1 MDSIVD
7 AARQRD
13 EYERR
18 IRADERRA
26 IRREVKRRL
35 RSEEFAAVFFKAD
48 DFLGILDSRDA
59 RAKKEAGR

>member
-26 IRREVKRRL
+26 IWRALLRDRTLFPAEREPLVRILKR
-35 RSEEFAAVFFKAD
+35 
-48 DFLGILDSRDA
+48 RDA